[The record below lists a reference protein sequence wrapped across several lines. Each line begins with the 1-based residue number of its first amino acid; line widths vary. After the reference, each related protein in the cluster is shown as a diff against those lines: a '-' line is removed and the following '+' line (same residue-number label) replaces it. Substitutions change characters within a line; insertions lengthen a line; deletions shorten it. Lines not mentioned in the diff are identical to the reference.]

1 MICPRCRRQPL
12 SLAKFLV
19 KPQVV
24 RLDCR
29 ECGARLSMPAG
40 FKWLFSGW
48 VLMTVAVLRF
58 GTANL
63 PLPRY
68 GLFTPRWLLVF
79 LVTIIV
85 PAAMLAVVFRLIVWR
100 REYRC
105 ASPGVRARATVATE
119 QSNL

>member
-1 MICPRCRRQPL
+1 MTCPRCRQQPL
-12 SLAKFLV
+12 SLAQFLL

-24 RLDCR
+24 RLRCR
-29 ECGARLSMPAG
+29 QCGARLSMPAG
-40 FKWLFSGW
+40 FKWLFAGW
-48 VLMTVAVLRF
+48 VLMTLVVLRF

-63 PLPRY
+63 PLPHY
-68 GLFTPRWLLVF
+68 GLFTPRWLLLF

-85 PAAMLAVVFRLIVWR
+85 PAAMLAMVFRLIVWR

-105 ASPGVRARATVATE
+105 VEPGARPRAVATE

>member
-1 MICPRCRRQPL
+1 MTCPSCRQQPL
-12 SLAKFLV
+12 SLAQFLL

-29 ECGARLSMPAG
+29 QCGARLSMPAG

-48 VLMTVAVLRF
+48 VLLTVAVLRF
-58 GTANL
+58 GSANL
-63 PLPRY
+63 PLPHY
-68 GLFTPRWLLVF
+68 GLFTPLWLMVF
-79 LVTIIV
+79 LVTIMV
-85 PAAMLAVVFRLIVWR
+85 PAALMATVFRLIVWR

-105 ASPGVRARATVATE
+105 VEPSARARAVATE